1 MQQVEMAPVIH
12 LHLRLRPE
20 HIGSTRRARGAVTAR
35 VHTACMRVCKLA
47 APKALV
53 VGACSPTC
61 TGGVLS
67 PCQNLSCR
75 CIHVMHARILRHA
88 PHPEW
93 MALLSST

>member
-53 VGACSPTC
+53 VGACCPTC
-61 TGGVLS
+61 EAGYFL
-67 PCQNLSCR
+67 P
-75 CIHVMHARILRHA
+75 ARICRVA
-88 PHPEW
+88 AS
-93 MALLSST
+93 M